1 MTGLPRKSEAAN
13 IPSMVDGR
21 FLLKTIKHTLKGGL
35 LLRKGH
41 IPQAGHVVP
50 ENFLGVGV
58 AASDDARTSKRAML
72 VPSIGALIPIPT
84 P

>member
-41 IPQAGHVVP
+41 IP
-50 ENFLGVGV
+50 
-58 AASDDARTSKRAML
+58 
-72 VPSIGALIPIPT
+72 
-84 P
+84 